1 VYLIQIFKASPLAGM
16 ALCICLGTI
25 LWCIVLTH
33 RQKHSLDKL
42 LAGLV
47 GLIAIYEALR
57 ILRDAGVGVFS
68 AMKVVG
74 GWADFLIA
82 SLYLIAVMM
91 LKISSTDRART
102 KVRLRLIEAN
112 EKSVEIGKTLTSVV
126 PDLSYLLFEAS
137 PLATIATD
145 PDNTVI
151 YWNTAA
157 EDLFGWRREEMMGQ
171 PVPFPLSGPFVDKRG
186 WTVDSVV
193 WTTPLYAANGTRRA
207 TLLIA
212 ASAASLQ
219 SAGFTASEADSKS
232 AFALN
237 G

>member
-25 LWCIVLTH
+25 LWCIFLTH

-57 ILRDAGVGVFS
+57 VLRDAGFGVFTKFE
-68 AMKVVG
+68 ALE
-74 GWADFLIA
+74 GWADFIIA

-112 EKSVEIGKTLTSVV
+112 EKSIEIGKTLTAVV
-126 PDLSYLLFEAS
+126 PDLSYVLFDAS

-145 PDNTVI
+145 PENLVI

-157 EDLFGWRREEMMGQ
+157 EDLFGWRRDELLGQ
-171 PVPFPLSGPFVDKRG
+171 RAPFPLSGPFVDRRG
-186 WTVDSVV
+186 CSVDSVV
-193 WTTPLYAANGTRRA
+193 WTAPIHSANGTRRA

-212 ASAASLQ
+212 ASAASLRG
-219 SAGFTASEADSKS
+219 AGIAASEPDTKPAL
-232 AFALN
+232 ALN